1 METGKRET
9 NPLQLVTTLP
19 GMVSR
24 RQTMAFG
31 NWKARVS
38 AAKILHAPEWPCP
51 ERAPGGTPSGPK
63 LNKKGPWCLRGG
75 PRKFCCPKCW
85 TKSTWVLIGLPF
97 CCVWPLVAPKRC
109 PLGPKMGSSG
119 PECVLQAGTKKW
131 PCLGLDGPSV
141 ESREIFLTCKPQC

>member
-75 PRKFCCPKCW
+75 AQK
-85 TKSTWVLIGLPF
+85 VLLSKVLDKINLGIDR
-97 CCVWPLVAPKRC
+97 VAVLLCLAPC
-109 PLGPKMGSSG
+109 GPETVSVGPKNGFIW
-119 PECVLQAGTKKW
+119 A
-131 PCLGLDGPSV
+131 
-141 ESREIFLTCKPQC
+141 